1 MKISPLQIERLKYEP
16 KLPGMLRH
24 GISEISVSEG
34 EETHSV
40 ADQENIAFLAENLTA
55 FVETL

>member
-40 ADQENIAFLAENLTA
+40 ADQE
-55 FVETL
+55 